1 MSQII
6 TPAVV
11 QRMAALSRLRLTD
24 TELASATRNL
34 TDILNH
40 FASIQD
46 IDTKDVPTYD
56 NATQLTNITR
66 ADREQSEVLC
76 SCATLLA
83 LAPASR
89 GDHIQVHAVFDAST
103 TNNQ

>member
-6 TPAVV
+6 TLAVV
-11 QRMAALSRLRLTD
+11 RRMAALSRLYLTD
-24 TELASATRNL
+24 AELASATKNL

-56 NATQLTNITR
+56 NATRLTNITR
-66 ADREQSEVLC
+66 ADRKQSEVLC

-83 LAPASR
+83 LAPARR
-89 GDHIQVHAVFDAST
+89 GNHIQVPAVFDAST
-103 TNNQ
+103 TDNQ